1 MKPSSD
7 NKPKSANSTP
17 MDHSNVIAALLA
29 QAKSKKALKA
39 FRKQNEEGITNEN
52 LDLKLLDSYLKR
64 FYRKSDKQKR
74 QRDTKDSVDLSEEEA
89 RPAPKKKRK
98 TDGKA
103 PVEQQDVAEGS
114 DAQDVQVAEPA
125 RKHFQRIDSS
135 KYQERMLVVDNS
147 YAANYKNDA
156 FAAKAAEEL
165 GRVRG
170 RDFRHEKS
178 KKKRAG
184 WRSGGSLTDGS
195 NSFKFP
201 ESDSD

>member
-1 MKPSSD
+1 
-7 NKPKSANSTP
+7 

-39 FRKQNEEGITNEN
+39 FRKQNGEGITNEN

-74 QRDTKDSVDLSEEEA
+74 QRDSNDSADLSEEET
-89 RPAPKKKRK
+89 RPTPNKKRK
-98 TDGKA
+98 TDDKA
-103 PVEQQDVAEGS
+103 LVEDIAEAA
-114 DAQDVQVAEPA
+114 DAQLAEPV
-125 RKHFQRIDSS
+125 RKHFQRVDSS